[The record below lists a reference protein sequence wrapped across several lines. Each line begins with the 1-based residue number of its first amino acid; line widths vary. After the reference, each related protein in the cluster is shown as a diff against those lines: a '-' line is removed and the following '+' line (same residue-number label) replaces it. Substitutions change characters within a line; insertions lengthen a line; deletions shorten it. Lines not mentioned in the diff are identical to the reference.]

1 MTDKDELSDIIQRI
15 ERLERTIFP
24 PYVPYA
30 PMRVPPQTTSAC
42 SKCGMGLSGGMGYVC
57 PRSDCPTFS
66 RAT

>member
-1 MTDKDELSDIIQRI
+1 VTDNEELADIIQRL
-15 ERLERTIFP
+15 ERLERTLFP

-30 PMRVPPQTTSAC
+30 PMRVPPQTTSYCAQC
-42 SKCGMGLSGGMGYVC
+42 GLSLNGGMGYVC